1 VTEAV
6 ATVHRRSSDSTARPS
21 DGLMNVCLQSVGCRL
36 NTSEIQAMSRRFAAA
51 GHCIVSDPTRA
62 NVCIVNTCAVT
73 SAAERKSRRR
83 IRALARANPRAR
95 IAVTGCY
102 ATLSPQRIAGL
113 PGVSWVISNTE
124 KDRLVEIV
132 ASALLPRLREA
143 LRWGPARTR
152 AFIKVQD
159 GCDNHCT
166 YCIVRL
172 LRGPARSRPIDAIV
186 AEVRA
191 LVAAGCREAVLTGVN
206 LGAYGRDLGHSS
218 SLRVLVEALLAR
230 TDLPRLRLSSLEP
243 WDLDEHF
250 FDLWEDARLCRQ
262 LHLPLQSGCDET
274 LHRMGRRITTARF
287 ARLVKAA
294 RAAVPDLAVTT
305 DVIVGFPGEDEDA
318 FRTSY
323 DFVVAMG
330 FARLHVFPYSPRPNT
345 AALHLPAQVPGSVRR
360 ARARVMRM
368 LGARQA
374 FQFSRRFVGRKMMIL
389 WEHCRRDGLWM
400 GLTDNY
406 LRVGTHAPG
415 NLHNRLIETRLVAAR
430 NGYLVGELIG

>member
-6 ATVHRRSSDSTARPS
+6 APVHRRASSSTAWLG

-36 NTSEIQAMSRRFAAA
+36 NTSEIQTMSHRFAAA
-51 GHCIVSDPTRA
+51 GHRLVSDPTRA
-62 NVCIVNTCAVT
+62 DVCIVNTCAVT

-83 IRALARANPRAR
+83 ITALARANPRAC

-102 ATLSPQRIAGL
+102 ATLSPQHCADL
-113 PGVSWVISNTE
+113 PGVAWVISNAE
-124 KDRLVEIV
+124 KDQVVEIV
-132 ASALLPRLREA
+132 ASAPLPHSSEA
-143 LRWGPARTR
+143 LRWKLARTR
-152 AFIKVQD
+152 VFIKAQD

-172 LRGPARSRPIDAIV
+172 LRGPARSRPLDDIV

-191 LVAAGCREAVLTGVN
+191 LAAAGCQEAVLTGVN
-206 LGAYGRDLGHSS
+206 LGAYARDLGHSN
-218 SLRVLVEALLAR
+218 SLRALVEALLAR

-243 WDLDEHF
+243 WDLDEDF

-305 DVIVGFPGEDEDA
+305 DMIVGFPGEDEDA

-323 DFVVAMG
+323 DFVAAME
-330 FARLHVFPYSPRPNT
+330 FARLHVFPYSPRPHT
-345 AALHLPAQVPGSVRR
+345 VAPCLPDRVSDPVCR
-360 ARARVMRM
+360 ARARAMRA

-374 FQFSRRFVGRKMMIL
+374 FQFSLRFVGRKMMIL

-415 NLHNRLIETRLVAAR
+415 NLHNRFIETRLVAAR